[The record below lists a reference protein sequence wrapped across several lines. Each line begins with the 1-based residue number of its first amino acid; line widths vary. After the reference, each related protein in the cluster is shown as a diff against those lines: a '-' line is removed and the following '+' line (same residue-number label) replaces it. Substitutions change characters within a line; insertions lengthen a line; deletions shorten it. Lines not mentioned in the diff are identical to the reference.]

1 MTCCGLQLFFPTML
15 SLPKILLLLALV
27 AGIFLISKVLRGRSN
42 LTVNNDKKPAESDA
56 LDLNPCGVC
65 GNYVATDGSSCERD
79 DCPIAKG

>member
-1 MTCCGLQLFFPTML
+1 ML

-27 AGIFLISKVLRGRSN
+27 AGVFLVSKTLRGRSN
-42 LTVNNDKKPAESDA
+42 STLKGAKKPAETDA

-65 GNYVATDGSSCERD
+65 GNYVATHGSSCERD

>member
-1 MTCCGLQLFFPTML
+1 ML

-27 AGIFLISKVLRGRSN
+27 AGIFLVSKTLRGRSN
-42 LTVNNDKKPAESDA
+42 STLKDAKKPAEPDA

-65 GNYVATDGSSCERD
+65 GNYVATEGGNCERD